1 MQPFADCLAA
11 YPEEA
16 RRFGLAES
24 PYLDR
29 ARERT
34 ARTPTI
40 EALGEGVKPSA
51 LMPVRSKNLLGCFV
65 RGQVLDGRDSVLCFG
80 PPFAATLCQPQPN
93 VNHLASEKAGQGG
106 VLLTMWRASAAPSD
120 LHDLYVASRGEDRG
134 QVPAGVERIADAIRS
149 HA

>member
-51 LMPVRSKNLLGCFV
+51 LMPMRSKNLLGCFV
-65 RGQVLDGRDSVLCFG
+65 RGQVPDGRDSVYVSALRLPLPC
-80 PPFAATLCQPQPN
+80 
-93 VNHLASEKAGQGG
+93 VNRNRMSTILRPRRPVK
-106 VLLTMWRASAAPSD
+106 
-120 LHDLYVASRGEDRG
+120 VACC
-134 QVPAGVERIADAIRS
+134 
-149 HA
+149 